1 MLQTLKSVSGLGK
14 NKSQNALSLDGQLVT
29 DQILIKRNFHHNRAN
44 KSKQYSSFKQKL
56 KKYLMK
62 KIAPA
67 ASPPLTHIYN
77 LSFETGIFPESWRIS
92 RTIPLFKRSPKSDS
106 SYCGPRV

>member
-1 MLQTLKSVSGLGK
+1 
-14 NKSQNALSLDGQLVT
+14 
-29 DQILIKRNFHHNRAN
+29 
-44 KSKQYSSFKQKL
+44 
-56 KKYLMK
+56 MK

-92 RTIPLFKRSPKSDS
+92 RTIPLFKSGSKSS
-106 SYCGPRV
+106 NAFKVSQFS